1 MHNYCITVVTGH
13 ANFHMER
20 TALTVGG
27 FTQPSVARNIIEQNT
42 GAERGFSQR
51 FLWLFPK
58 PTFAKFASLKP
69 VPEEVNE
76 AIGK

>member
-1 MHNYCITVVTGH
+1 MHAVTGH
-13 ANFHMER
+13 ANFQMDN

-27 FTQPSVARNIIEQNT
+27 FTQPAVARNIIEQHA

-58 PTFAKFASLKP
+58 PTFAKFSSLKP
-69 VPEEVNE
+69 VPEEVTQS
-76 AIGK
+76 IGK